1 MPTIP
6 IETIATLAPSI
17 LPNRRS
23 RRYAGDDVY
32 SKLSDFAPADQAIVR
47 RLYAFLQELFERLN
61 PDAVGNGR
69 MTPELRA
76 FLAHLDVD
84 DWVSTARAFGSASH
98 DGSPSAQ
105 LAKTI
110 HDVRG
115 GGLTSILGYLALMAM
130 DGGRK
135 VDGLSGLFFLTRD
148 HLKIIRNAIVGL
160 DDEKRAED
168 LLPKLHTIGLIVEKW
183 DGAMFGPADGQV
195 RVAVDHRYD
204 GPIAECCVEFGALD
218 RILYNLMNN
227 AVRHAAEKEVRLFV
241 LPLPDKS
248 EPENLR
254 FALSNSV
261 GDADIAKL
269 RQMGDLHDLR
279 QLFVSGVSTTA
290 SGLGL
295 TIVADFVC
303 NAYGIVGRDDAFQ
316 QGYLGACVKDGNFIV
331 WFHWPMSHG
340 I

>member
-1 MPTIP
+1 MSSLSLATI
-6 IETIATLAPSI
+6 EALAPRN
-17 LPNRRS
+17 LTNRRS
-23 RRYAGDDVY
+23 RRYAGDDIS
-32 SKLSDFAPADQAIVR
+32 SKLSDFAQVDQDFIV
-47 RLYAFLQELFERLN
+47 RLYAFLQELFERLQ

-69 MTPELRA
+69 TTREQQE
-76 FLAHLDVD
+76 FLAGVDVD
-84 DWVSTARAFGSASH
+84 GWVRTARGFGSASYAAS
-98 DGSPSAQ
+98 GSAL

-115 GGLTSILGYLALMAM
+115 GGLTSILGYLSMMITEDGRTDALN
-130 DGGRK
+130 
-135 VDGLSGLFFLTRD
+135 GLFFLTRD

-183 DGAMFGPADGQV
+183 NGAMFGPAGEQV
-195 RVAVDHRYD
+195 RVAVDHHYD

-241 LPLPDKS
+241 LPLPDQS

-254 FALSNSV
+254 FALSNRV
-261 GDADIAKL
+261 ADADLAKL
-269 RQMGDLHDLR
+269 AQIGALHDLR
-279 QLFVSGVSTTA
+279 ELFASGVSTTA

-295 TIVADFVC
+295 TIVTDFVC
-303 NAYGIVGRDDAFQ
+303 NAYGIVIREDAFED
-316 QGYLGACVKDGNFIV
+316 GYLGARVEQGNFVI